1 MTATVAVLVA
11 RMGPTLT
18 TAFAESGD
26 PVGVAVL
33 DHPEP
38 WSEAGYFALGATAN
52 RVELIDGGLW
62 VSPAPSKRHQHIA
75 FLLAM
80 GLYAAAERAG
90 LLVLQDVNLRL
101 SGGRIL
107 QPDIVVAD
115 TDDVGTTVEAVE
127 AKLVVEVVSPSN
139 AGTDRLLKPQLYAA
153 AGIGWYL
160 RVEQPDDSVEL
171 HLERLVGDH
180 YLTAVVASPGQ
191 ALVAEEPFPFELE
204 IASLLHRRRRD

>member
-1 MTATVAVLVA
+1 MSVAML
-11 RMGPTLT
+11 
-18 TAFAESGD
+18 E
-26 PVGVAVL
+26 
-33 DHPEP
+33 HPEP
-38 WSEAGYFALGATAN
+38 WSEDEYFALGETTN
-52 RVELIDGGLW
+52 RIELIDGSLW

-115 TDDVGTTVEAVE
+115 TDDVGTTVEAAE
-127 AKLVVEVVSPSN
+127 AKLVIEVVSPSN

-153 AGIGWYL
+153 AGIDWYL
-160 RVEQPDDSVEL
+160 RVEQPHDSVEL
-171 HLERLVGDH
+171 HLERLAGDH
-180 YLTAVVASPGQ
+180 YIPALVAGPGQ
-191 ALVAEEPFPFELE
+191 ALVSEEPFPFELE
-204 IASLLHRRRRD
+204 IASLLRRRRSD